1 MEALLGF
8 LPFLLILLIC
18 PLMMFFMHGG
28 QGHGGHEH
36 DAATPQPGSRIG
48 TDAGTETARDHTQV
62 GS

>member
-28 QGHGGHEH
+28 KGHGDGHQH
-36 DAATPQPGSRIG
+36 DESIPQPGSHLG
-48 TDAGTETARDHTQV
+48 TSAGTNTTHDRV